1 MAVDGEELD
10 VFGLPYG
17 PGEREPATRPG
28 PEAVSAGVR
37 ALRAAVLAQ
46 LETEPWRQAGVQ
58 ALADAQALLVLS
70 EQVRV
75 AALSQVAEVERRN
88 LHLDDG
94 APTIGTWVERQQ
106 TSLDRGDL
114 ALSRRLA
121 SLPVLDTALRSGSL
135 CVVVAEQVALS
146 LARLRRHVDRPDGLV
161 DGQPGE
167 QVVTAVIV
175 NGVRLVLCQALG
187 GLAEDDPRL
196 AGLVEELD
204 RIAHPATLPTEL
216 ARLEA
221 AFVLLAL
228 QIEPAQLPDALGMLV
243 DALLPVQHAERAEQG
258 EHHRGLTLKRKADG
272 SGWSITRG
280 DLDLETGELLDLVLT
295 SQQVVDEQ
303 GPADTDAYD
312 QLRLDGWQAGDDLP
326 ATGGP
331 RSRVQQRHDALRSA
345 LRLLLDTGVLGT
357 RDKVAPHLAVTV
369 GLDALHDAPGALPPV
384 AASGLRLP
392 RALVR
397 EWWCDSKLTRFVLGL
412 GGRVLGVSHT
422 ERTLKAHE
430 RRAKHVETGGRCQ
443 GAGCCR
449 GGPLVPHHVVAYA
462 RCGTTSLADTVLLCR
477 QTHRDVHSG
486 KVVRLKDGREL
497 DENGWRPVPQQG

>member
-1 MAVDGEELD
+1 MTASESSRVLTSATFEHSIERMAVDDEELD

-37 ALRAAVLAQ
+37 ALRAAVMAQ

-75 AALSQVAEVERRN
+75 AALSQVAEVERR

-121 SLPVLDTALRSGSL
+121 SLPALDTALRSGSL
-135 CVVVAEQVALS
+135 CVVAAEQVALS

-243 DALLPVQHAERAEQG
+243 DALLPVQHAERA
-258 EHHRGLTLKRKADG
+258 
-272 SGWSITRG
+272 
-280 DLDLETGELLDLVLT
+280 
-295 SQQVVDEQ
+295 EQ

-486 KVVRLKDGREL
+486 KVVRLKDGRDL